1 MAFTLYY
8 SSLKDLGIS
17 GSKNINAQYVAAPDA
32 KFEIKSNK
40 KFIILPPLKNFYINI
55 KIFIN

>member
-17 GSKNINAQYVAAPDA
+17 GSKNINEQYVAAPDA

-55 KIFIN
+55 